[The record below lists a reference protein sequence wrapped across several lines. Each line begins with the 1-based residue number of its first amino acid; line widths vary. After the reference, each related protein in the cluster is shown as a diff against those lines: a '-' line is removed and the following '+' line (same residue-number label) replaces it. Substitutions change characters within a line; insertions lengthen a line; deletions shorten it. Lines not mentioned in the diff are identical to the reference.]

1 VTPSPA
7 GWREVP
13 CVECGKF
20 VAGIDFGQRCTECQA
35 RRARR
40 ASAIASRAAI
50 VATILMALWTFWQLP
65 RSSLGRWYAGLG
77 IGATY
82 FLVRLITRRIAM
94 EALP

>member
-1 VTPSPA
+1 MPSPT

-13 CVECGKF
+13 CVECGRF
-20 VAGIDFGQRCTECQA
+20 VVGIHFVERCPECLA
-35 RRARR
+35 RRTLR
-40 ASAIASRAAI
+40 ATRLASRCAI
-50 VATILMALWTFWQLP
+50 GATIVVAVWTFWRLP
-65 RSSLGRWYAGLG
+65 NSGLARWYAGVG

>member
-1 VTPSPA
+1 MPSPA

-20 VAGIDFGQRCTECQA
+20 VAGINFVERCPDCLARRQ

-40 ASAIASRAAI
+40 LASRIAI
-50 VATILMALWTFWQLP
+50 VATILMAAWTLWRLP
-65 RSSLGRWYAGLG
+65 QTDLARWYAGLG

-94 EALP
+94 EVLP

>member
-1 VTPSPA
+1 MPSPA

-13 CVECGKF
+13 CIECGAF
-20 VAGIDFGQRCTECQA
+20 VAGISFGERCPACQA
-35 RRARR
+35 RRQRR
-40 ASAIASRAAI
+40 ANRLASRTAIA
-50 VATILMALWTFWQLP
+50 ATILMAAWTLWKLP
-65 RSSLGRWYAGLG
+65 HTSLARWYCGLG